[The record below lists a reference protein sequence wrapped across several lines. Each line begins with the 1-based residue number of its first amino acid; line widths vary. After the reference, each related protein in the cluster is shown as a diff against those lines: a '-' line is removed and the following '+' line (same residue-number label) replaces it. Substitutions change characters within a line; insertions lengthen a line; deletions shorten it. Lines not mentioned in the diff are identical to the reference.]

1 VEIGESGI
9 DKALPGL
16 LNRET
21 ETGQQALTVTPS
33 AGDGTVCAAKPDKRT
48 RRKSMSRR
56 SGQGGYIEKR
66 GNAFYV
72 RFRIDVQ
79 GQEKRA
85 NACIRICP
93 TSGPGRMGK
102 SERERRAKEIIAE
115 SGADTEKHFRSVE
128 AVNLGTT
135 FEQQAKCFMAHVQ
148 TRKRKPIKPATAT
161 SWDNCVK
168 KWLNPHLG
176 AMPLS
181 AVNNL
186 VLKELVSKMAD
197 AGLAAKSIHNYVQI
211 VKLVV
216 ASAVNEQGEELYPRK
231 WNHEFMDLPEVKN
244 QRKPTFIADDVTK
257 IVAGVEGQY
266 RVLYALLAGTGLRI
280 GEAAGLEV
288 GDISPDGLTL
298 TIRRS
303 VWNGRIQTPKTVNA
317 FREVDL
323 HPSLAAMLKGY
334 VGERTSGLLF
344 RTATGKPISQ
354 TNILKRSLHPVLKAI
369 ERDKAGFH
377 SFRRFRTTWLRK
389 NRAPEDLIRFWLGH
403 ADQTVTDGYSKLKD
417 DLAFRQLCAANVG
430 LGFELPEGNP
440 SEKPDVAR
448 IERNFTG
455 EETMFVAA

>member
-1 VEIGESGI
+1 VEDSVLERSKILAWETVI
-9 DKALPGL
+9 AWQATGL
-16 LNRET
+16 RVT
-21 ETGQQALTVTPS
+21 STV
-33 AGDGTVCAAKPDKRT
+33 ADATVSSAKPDKRT
-48 RRKSMSRR
+48 GKKSMSRR
-56 SGQGGYIEKR
+56 SGQNGYIEKR

-79 GQEKRA
+79 GQAKRA
-85 NACIRICP
+85 NACVRICP
-93 TSGPGRMGK
+93 SSGPGRMTK
-102 SERERRAKEIIAE
+102 PARERRAKEIIAE

-128 AVNLGTT
+128 AVNLSVT
-135 FEQQAKCFMAHVQ
+135 FEQQAKSFMDHVQ
-148 TRKRKPIKPATAT
+148 TRKRKPIKPATAK

-197 AGLAAKSIHNYVQI
+197 AGLSAKSIHNYVQI

-244 QRKPTFIADDVTK
+244 QRTPTFTADDVTK

-266 RVLYALLAGTGLRI
+266 GVLYALLAATGLRV

-298 TIRRS
+298 IIRRS
-303 VWNGRIQTPKTVNA
+303 VWNGQVQTPKTVNA

-323 HPSLAAMLKGY
+323 HPTLAALLKAY
-334 VGERTSGLLF
+334 VGQRTTGLLF
-344 RTATGKPISQ
+344 STATGKPISQ
-354 TNILKRSLHPVLKAI
+354 TNVLKRSLHPVLKTL

-377 SFRRFRTTWLRK
+377 SFRRFRATWLRK

-403 ADQTVTDGYSKLKD
+403 ADKTVTDGYSKLKD

-430 LGFELPEGNP
+430 LGFELPAENLE
-440 SEKPDVAR
+440 EKLDVAR
-448 IERNFTG
+448 IARNFQS
-455 EETMFVAA
+455 EETLSVAA

>member
-1 VEIGESGI
+1 VTS
-9 DKALPGL
+9 
-16 LNRET
+16 
-21 ETGQQALTVTPS
+21 TV
-33 AGDGTVCAAKPDKRT
+33 ADATVSAAKPDKRT
-48 RRKSMSRR
+48 GKKSMSRR
-56 SGQGGYIEKR
+56 SGQSGYIEKR

-85 NACIRICP
+85 NACVRICP
-93 TSGPGRMGK
+93 TSGPGRMTK
-102 SERERRAKEIIAE
+102 PARERRAKEIIAE

-128 AVNLGTT
+128 AVNLSVT
-135 FEQQAKCFMAHVQ
+135 FKQQAKSFMDHVQ
-148 TRKRKPIKPATAT
+148 TRKRKPIKPATAK

-197 AGLAAKSIHNYVQI
+197 AGLSAKSIHNYVQI

-231 WNHEFMDLPEVKN
+231 WNHEFIDLPEVRN
-244 QRKPTFIADDVTK
+244 QRTPTFIADDVTK

-303 VWNGRIQTPKTVNA
+303 VWNGQMQTPKTANA

-323 HPSLAAMLKGY
+323 HPSLAALLKAY
-334 VGERTSGLLF
+334 VGQRTSGLLF
-344 RTATGKPISQ
+344 STTTGKPISQ
-354 TNILKRSLHPVLKAI
+354 TNTLKRSLHPVLKAI
-369 ERDKAGFH
+369 ERNKAGFH

-403 ADQTVTDGYSKLKD
+403 ADKTVTDGYSKLKD

-430 LGFELPEGNP
+430 LGFELPAEKLE
-440 SEKPDVAR
+440 EKPDVAR
-448 IERNFTG
+448 TARKLLS
-455 EETMFVAA
+455 EETMSVAA